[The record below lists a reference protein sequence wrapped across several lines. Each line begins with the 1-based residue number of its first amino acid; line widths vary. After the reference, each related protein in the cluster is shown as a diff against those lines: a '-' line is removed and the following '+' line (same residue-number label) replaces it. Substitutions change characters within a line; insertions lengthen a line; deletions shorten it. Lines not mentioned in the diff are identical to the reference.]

1 MSLLKRIFSRTN
13 KVQKAKI
20 VLLGPSKAGKT
31 TLVKY
36 LEQGHPVMQ
45 EVRTTLGIDLR
56 EKPFVIDDW
65 EFTAIDVGGQE
76 LYKKTFWK
84 LGIDQADAIIYMID
98 GLVGSNHPRFNESL
112 KQFQYMI
119 NLVGS
124 SLPLLIL
131 VNKQDLVDE
140 KPLSIEETVNL
151 YKLNEI
157 KDLSY
162 ILLPSSAK
170 YGTGVENAIKWIVD
184 KLENRAGVFR
194 DEQNIFINN
203 FGFFEI
209 SREKI
214 QFIVNQGF
222 GSLEEK
228 ILAEA
233 IPFGE
238 PCSRSIKLS
247 KIEDDFFLCISRFDL
262 EKDLGQGIIF
272 RYVFPNLNFAV
283 KEFVVNRLFEI
294 ISSQEL
300 LNEIVKENILHFK
313 TKKINSVFRNFEL
326 PNFDGII
333 FSILTQI
340 PIIVFGENE
349 EIMDFLS
356 MLIRILPNWALN
368 KYTFVTQT
376 TSFAENVTMIGLRP
390 TIENLEMI
398 ERRNDT
404 HLPVIH
410 LTKNK
415 VFAPFTSKICIDFA
429 KEMEKRSDKSSKKIL
444 DDLYELI
451 SGNSDINSVSEVI
464 SRLNLKYNDAQLFI
478 GIKKAQEGK
487 PINPREIDE
496 MI

>member
-1 MSLLKRIFSRTN
+1 MSLLKRIFSRIT

-31 TLVKY
+31 TLVRY
-36 LEQGHPVMQ
+36 LEQGQPVLQ

-56 EKPFVIDDW
+56 EKPFVIDNW

-76 LYKKTFWK
+76 LYKKAFWK
-84 LGIDQADAIIYMID
+84 LGMDQADAIIYMID
-98 GLVGSNHPRFNESL
+98 GLVGSKHPKFHESL

-119 NLVGS
+119 NLVGYP
-124 SLPLLIL
+124 LPLLIL

-140 KPLSIEETVNL
+140 NPLSIEETISL

-157 KDLSY
+157 KNLSY
-162 ILLPSSAK
+162 IILPSSAK
-170 YGTGVENAIKWIVD
+170 YGTGVEKAFKWLVD
-184 KLENRAGVFR
+184 RLEDKSGVIR
-194 DEQNIFINN
+194 EEQNIFINN

-209 SREKI
+209 TRDKV
-214 QFIVNQGF
+214 QFTVNQGF

-238 PCSRSIKLS
+238 PCSKSIKLS
-247 KIEDDFFLCISRFDL
+247 KIEDEFYLSISRFDFD
-262 EKDLGQGIIF
+262 KDLGYGIIF

-300 LNEIVKENILHFK
+300 LNEIAKENILHFK
-313 TKKINSVFRNFEL
+313 TKKVDSIFRNFEL
-326 PNFDGII
+326 PNLDGII

-349 EIMDFLS
+349 EIMDFLM

-376 TSFAENVTMIGLRP
+376 TSLTENVTMIGLKP
-390 TIENLEMI
+390 TEENLEMI
-398 ERRNDT
+398 ERRNDP

-429 KEMEKRSDKSSKKIL
+429 KEIEMKSDRSSTKIL
-444 DDLYELI
+444 DDFYELI
-451 SGNSDINSVSEVI
+451 TSNNDIDSVSVVI

-478 GIKKAQEGK
+478 GIKKAQEGE